1 MSAWFI
7 LENLLNG
14 IVDVNDVNIFLL
26 EYLNRWR
33 FKLVICLV
41 YNQYILLVQFNGF
54 IFGCYL
60 GENLS

>member
-1 MSAWFI
+1 MLKFHDLLMLEVIGHIINLNSLHIMSAWFI

-33 FKLVICLV
+33 FKL
-41 YNQYILLVQFNGF
+41 F
-54 IFGCYL
+54 
-60 GENLS
+60 

>member
-26 EYLNRWR
+26 EGCPPKLN
-33 FKLVICLV
+33 
-41 YNQYILLVQFNGF
+41 
-54 IFGCYL
+54 FG
-60 GENLS
+60 

>member
-14 IVDVNDVNIFLL
+14 IVDVNDVNIFFLL

-33 FKLVICLV
+33 FKL
-41 YNQYILLVQFNGF
+41 F
-54 IFGCYL
+54 
-60 GENLS
+60 

>member
-1 MSAWFI
+1 MMAMLKFHDRLMLEVIGHIINLKSLHIMSAWFI

-33 FKLVICLV
+33 FKL
-41 YNQYILLVQFNGF
+41 F
-54 IFGCYL
+54 
-60 GENLS
+60 

>member
-14 IVDVNDVNIFLL
+14 IVDVNDVNI
-26 EYLNRWR
+26 
-33 FKLVICLV
+33 VICLV

-60 GENLS
+60 G

>member
-14 IVDVNDVNIFLL
+14 IADVNDVNIFLL

-33 FKLVICLV
+33 FKL
-41 YNQYILLVQFNGF
+41 F
-54 IFGCYL
+54 
-60 GENLS
+60 

>member
-33 FKLVICLV
+33 LKL
-41 YNQYILLVQFNGF
+41 F
-54 IFGCYL
+54 
-60 GENLS
+60 

>member
-1 MSAWFI
+1 MGAWFI

-33 FKLVICLV
+33 FKL
-41 YNQYILLVQFNGF
+41 F
-54 IFGCYL
+54 
-60 GENLS
+60 

>member
-33 FKLVICLV
+33 FKL
-41 YNQYILLVQFNGF
+41 LVQFNGF

>member
-33 FKLVICLV
+33 FKLFDSFKNFVDLKF
-41 YNQYILLVQFNGF
+41 FN
-54 IFGCYL
+54 
-60 GENLS
+60 EN

>member
-33 FKLVICLV
+33 LNYFSNLFS

-54 IFGCYL
+54 IFGCY
-60 GENLS
+60 

>member
-26 EYLNRWR
+26 EGVRQN
-33 FKLVICLV
+33 
-41 YNQYILLVQFNGF
+41 
-54 IFGCYL
+54 
-60 GENLS
+60 

>member
-26 EYLNRWR
+26 EYLNRGDLNY
-33 FKLVICLV
+33 FS
-41 YNQYILLVQFNGF
+41 
-54 IFGCYL
+54 
-60 GENLS
+60 NLFSL

>member
-1 MSAWFI
+1 MGAWFI

-33 FKLVICLV
+33 LNYFS
-41 YNQYILLVQFNGF
+41 
-54 IFGCYL
+54 
-60 GENLS
+60 NLFSL